1 MITNAGSVL
10 CEGISLQS
18 AGTVVNAGSV
28 AGAVNGIYLLAGG
41 GVTNQSSA
49 SISGYTGVF
58 NGVEGTLTLL
68 NAGNITG
75 NTTSVNGAGVD
86 LDDGGVITNQG
97 GTIGAYYGI
106 YAFFTAASV
115 VNTGRIAGNTTSP
128 KGAGIDLKFG
138 GSVTNLTGAIAGFN
152 AIESSYTTTV
162 VNGGS
167 ITGTKYAV
175 DFSSGVMNRLI
186 VDPGAMF
193 SGTVTGG
200 NAIGAPTVSTFGRP

>member
-10 CEGISLQS
+10 GEGISLQS

-58 NGVEGTLTLL
+58 NGLEDALTLL

-86 LDDGGVITNQG
+86 LDDGGVITAAMRWRVSYSGQHFWSILDPAISATQG
-97 GTIGAYYGI
+97 
-106 YAFFTAASV
+106 
-115 VNTGRIAGNTTSP
+115 TGRACQ
-128 KGAGIDLKFG
+128 
-138 GSVTNLTGAIAGFN
+138 
-152 AIESSYTTTV
+152 
-162 VNGGS
+162 
-167 ITGTKYAV
+167 
-175 DFSSGVMNRLI
+175 
-186 VDPGAMF
+186 
-193 SGTVTGG
+193 
-200 NAIGAPTVSTFGRP
+200 